1 MERGKKKNLR
11 CTMFTRL
18 GLHIGIEECC
28 RDTGFWETLY
38 LLWLL
43 MGDCTFAQ
51 SRIKLSFNS
60 FAPEL

>member
-1 MERGKKKNLR
+1 
-11 CTMFTRL
+11 MFTRL

>member
-1 MERGKKKNLR
+1 MERGKKKSS
-11 CTMFTRL
+11 MHKFTRL
-18 GLHIGIEECC
+18 GLHIGIEEYC